1 MANPYPIDHYV
12 SIVLEEDKLKAYVQF
27 SNIDQ
32 HFAMT
37 KEDLLSVLKAHH
49 IVYGVRHEVLS
60 DIIVK
65 LPEYLYKRTLIA
77 EGDRP
82 RDGVNGRVEMAEGV
96 YHEEQTGPSK
106 QEDGKVDFKQV
117 KQINNVRKGELIA
130 TRISAE
136 EGKPGRSVTG
146 EELFAKN
153 GKEVYFKI
161 GKNVVADEENKR
173 LFAVIDGVVAKTD
186 GDKINVF
193 PVYEVNGDVDY
204 SVGNIDFVGTVVI
217 RGNVLTGFRIKA
229 SGDIRI
235 VGGVEGAEIEAGGS
249 IEVTAGIMGHNKGYV
264 RAGKTI
270 KCSFVQDANLSAAED
285 IVVSQSIMHAN
296 IRAGKNVICQGSKG
310 LIVGGAIQAG
320 ESVNARTI
328 GNSTS
333 TPTVLEVGVLP
344 ELRNELLQLRNETRA
359 IKENL
364 DKTEKAL
371 NLLDTMALQGQLS
384 PDKLAMRI
392 KLNNTKKQVQIDL
405 QAKKERM
412 LEIEQSLEETE
423 NARVIVTG
431 TIFNGSKIVIGRY
444 TRFVKETYT
453 RVVFRLSEGDIS
465 IVNQ

>member
-27 SNIDQ
+27 TNIDEQ
-32 HFAMT
+32 FTLT
-37 KEDLLSVLKAHH
+37 KEELLSVLKAHH
-49 IVYGVRHEVLS
+49 IVYGIRHEALTE
-60 DIIVK
+60 IVEK

-82 RDGVNGRVEMAEGV
+82 RDGADGWIQMAEGV
-96 YHEEQTGPSK
+96 YHEEKGGPGK

-117 KQINNVRKGELIA
+117 RQINNVRKGELIA
-130 TRISAE
+130 TRVSAE
-136 EGKPGRSVTG
+136 EGKAGRSVTG

-153 GKEVYFKI
+153 GKEAFFKM

-173 LFAVIDGVVAKTD
+173 LFAVIDGVVSKTD

-193 PVYEVNGDVDY
+193 PVYEVNGDIDY

-217 RGNVLTGFRIKA
+217 RGNVLTGFRVKA

-235 VGGVEGAEIEAGGS
+235 IGGVEGAEIEAGGS

-264 RAGKTI
+264 QAGKSI

-285 IVVSQSIMHAN
+285 ILVSQSIMHAQVK
-296 IRAGKNVICQGSKG
+296 AGKNVVCQGSKG
-310 LIVGGAIQAG
+310 LIVGGVVQAG
-320 ESVNARTI
+320 ETVNARTI

-371 NLLDTMALQGQLS
+371 GLLDTMALQGQLS
-384 PDKLAMRI
+384 SDKLAMRI
-392 KLNNTKKQVQIDL
+392 KLNNTKKQAQLDL

-412 LEIEQSLEETE
+412 LEIEHSLEDTE
-423 NARVIVTG
+423 NAKVIVTG
-431 TIFNGSKIVIGRY
+431 TIFNGSKVVIGRY
-444 TRFVKETYT
+444 TRFVKETYS

-465 IVNQ
+465 IVNL